1 VAITA
6 QDIVDQ
12 VAARLGLDQSAA
24 ESTVGTIFSVI
35 DHEADGTQVEALFDK
50 IPGARDLAQRYDVMA
65 PDPNAGG
72 GGLMDMLGSALGEK
86 AGALLH
92 GISRLKKSGL
102 SVEQVREAGE
112 QFFQQAEAA
121 AGPGLVKEITDA
133 VPGMASHLGA

>member
-1 VAITA
+1 MAIAA

-12 VAARLGLDQSAA
+12 VATRLGLDRAAA
-24 ESTVGTIFSVI
+24 ETTVGTILSVI
-35 DHEADGTQVEALFDK
+35 DHEAEGTQVEALFDK
-50 IPGARDLAQRYDVMA
+50 MPGARDLAQRYDVMA

-72 GGLMDMLGSALGEK
+72 GGFMDMLGSALSEK

-92 GISRLKKSGL
+92 GVSRLKKSGL
-102 SVEQVREAGE
+102 SVEQIRQAGE

-121 AGPGLVKEITDA
+121 AGPGLVKEIADS

>member
-1 VAITA
+1 MAITA

-12 VAARLGLDQSAA
+12 VATRLGVDQAAA
-24 ESTVGTIFSVI
+24 ENTVGTILSVI
-35 DHEADGTQVEALFDK
+35 DHEAEGTQAEALFDK

-65 PDPNAGG
+65 ADPNPGG
-72 GGLMDMLGSALGEK
+72 GGFMDMLGSALGGK

-92 GISRLKKSGL
+92 GISRLKEAGL
-102 SVEQVREAGE
+102 SVEQIKQAGE
-112 QFFQQAEAA
+112 QFFQQAQAA